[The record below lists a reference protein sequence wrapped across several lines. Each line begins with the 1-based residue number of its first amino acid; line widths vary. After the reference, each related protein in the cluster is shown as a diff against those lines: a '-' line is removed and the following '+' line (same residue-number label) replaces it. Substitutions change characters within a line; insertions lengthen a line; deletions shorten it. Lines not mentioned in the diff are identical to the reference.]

1 MTFYN
6 LQNSLKL
13 PPKIQK
19 IEFYEL
25 YISNISRVNAT
36 DSPRCFLRL
45 CCSVYPSPR
54 FLTLAPPCLKVI
66 YETNKLDVVLD
77 QGRI

>member
-19 IEFYEL
+19 MEVSMDL
-25 YISNISRVNAT
+25 DVSRAFVARFVPPPPPLF
-36 DSPRCFLRL
+36 S
-45 CCSVYPSPR
+45 YPS
-54 FLTLAPPCLKVI
+54 APLSEM
-66 YETNKLDVVLD
+66 YS
-77 QGRI
+77 

>member
-19 IEFYEL
+19 MEVSMDL
-25 YISNISRVNAT
+25 DVSRAFVARFV
-36 DSPRCFLRL
+36 PPPPPPCFLI
-45 CCSVYPSPR
+45 
-54 FLTLAPPCLKVI
+54 LAHPCLKCI
-66 YETNKLDVVLD
+66 HETNKLDVLLD

>member
-19 IEFYEL
+19 MEFYDS
-25 YISNISRVNAT
+25 ISQTFSGVNAT

-45 CCSVYPSPR
+45 HCSVCPSPL

-66 YETNKLDVVLD
+66 HETNKLDVVLD